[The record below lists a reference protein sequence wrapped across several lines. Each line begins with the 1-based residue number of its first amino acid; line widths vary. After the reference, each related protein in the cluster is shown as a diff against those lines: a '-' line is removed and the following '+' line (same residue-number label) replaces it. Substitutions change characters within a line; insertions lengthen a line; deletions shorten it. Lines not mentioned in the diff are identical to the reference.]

1 MPKLLINGHK
11 VSRSFKRKW
20 TLFRLTQNWS
30 IEDWLYRL
38 QLIQYKLTEKK
49 RIEYCGENATEV
61 TFHEFLYHGFLIA
74 EIATWGDKS
83 VMLTR
88 LNRIRGTF
96 HGFDPTKNDKVCTG
110 ITSQQ
115 IFDMYYW
122 YGMELVLGHKDN
134 HCYPRQ
140 WKKGNIGWLLIR
152 TNEAVD
158 RFIKTVHQSMMLA
171 EFHDFDVKKHAYS
184 DTLYWI
190 GWKILRDA
198 LKRPV
203 WANHL
208 IRRMYDTSLKD
219 KFFKHYHTWH
229 DRYAMKA
236 TQKFEG
242 DPDFDALVKMDEAA
256 VPFIYEIIKAHP
268 DPIVHVLDFVYKRTV
283 KYDGFVTLKDIC
295 ASWVTL
301 LPMCSNVI
309 PRTEK
314 PA

>member
-1 MPKLLINGHK
+1 MLKLMINGHK
-11 VSRSFKRKW
+11 VNRQFKREWTRHQLTNKW
-20 TLFRLTQNWS
+20 TV
-30 IEDWLYRL
+30 EDWLYRL

-61 TFHEFLYHGFLIA
+61 TFHEFRYHGFLIA
-74 EIATWGDKS
+74 ELATWGDKN
-83 VMLTR
+83 VMLTK

-96 HGFDPTKNDKVCTG
+96 RGFDPTKNDKVCTG

-122 YGMELVLGHKDN
+122 FGMELVLGHKEN
-134 HCYPRQ
+134 HCYPEH
-140 WKKGNIGWLLIR
+140 WKKGNLGWLLRR

-158 RFIKTVHQSMMLA
+158 RFIKTVHQSMMIA
-171 EFHDFDVKKHAYS
+171 QFHDFDVHKHAYS
-184 DTLYWI
+184 GELYWS

-208 IRRMYDTSLKD
+208 IRRLSDTNLKD
-219 KFFKHYHTWH
+219 NFFKHYHAWH
-229 DRYAMKA
+229 DRYKFDASMK
-236 TQKFEG
+236 FDG
-242 DPDFDALVKMDEAA
+242 DKDFDAIVKMDEAA
-256 VPFIYEIIKAHP
+256 VPFIYDIIKKEP
-268 DPIVHVLDFVYKRTV
+268 DPIVRVLDTIYKSTV
-283 KYDGFVTLKDIC
+283 KYDGYVPLKDVC
-295 ASWVTL
+295 SAWMHL

-309 PRTEK
+309 KKEK

>member
-1 MPKLLINGHK
+1 MSKLMINGHK
-11 VSRSFKRKW
+11 ASRNLTRIC
-20 TLFRLTQNWS
+20 TMTRLTKDRS

-49 RIEYCGENATEV
+49 RIEYCGEKATEV
-61 TFHEFLYHGFLIA
+61 TFHEFHYHGFLIA

-88 LNRIRGTF
+88 LNRIRATF

-122 YGMELVLGHKDN
+122 YGMELVLSHKES
-134 HCYPRQ
+134 HSYPEN

-184 DTLYWI
+184 DTLYWS

-208 IRRMYDTSLKD
+208 IRRMSDTSLKD
-219 KFFKHYHTWH
+219 KFYKHYHAWH
-229 DRYAMKA
+229 DRYAVSA
-236 TQKFEG
+236 TMKFEG

-256 VPFIYEIIKAHP
+256 VPFIYKIIKEKP
-268 DPIVHVLDFVYKRTV
+268 DPIVRVLDVIYKN
-283 KYDGFVTLKDIC
+283 TLKYEGTVSLKDVC
-295 ASWVTL
+295 SAWETV
-301 LPMCSNVI
+301 LPLCSNVI